1 MHQRSLVLSLFLV
14 LALTLLAGCGGS
26 SSSPQASLPADPPPL
41 SAGNLN
47 LIFVAS
53 EDLAYQASG
62 DINPTTA
69 NLTNQGLQRS
79 LLTATFLQQKV
90 LGMQNVTQIYALEP
104 MTHLQTANNYPDMV
118 GLETIQQFAMLNQ
131 VTLSSDQYGGTP
143 LAAHSFPLN
152 ASYANVPMP
161 VGVVTPSSYCTNC
174 TGLDFRDQDGDNDV
188 LLSQIMKKAPPGFYV
203 FSAPWETVSALLASL
218 NQSQGYDLTLP
229 ASYSSPNFVYAI
241 SITPS
246 GSASLLTY
254 DSHITPPAT
263 YPVLSPPLASAA
275 CTAQTPFS
283 VTVTGGQGNAVI
295 PAGANVNETLY
306 IIRHADAHPTAYWDD
321 NNYVGAGQWRALDL
335 PYALAGKVVNV
346 QQVYSNDP
354 AQFGPGSVSATGE
367 ATWSSVAPPMTAAPY
382 AIASGVPYN
391 LVTGFE
397 LSDSQVNS
405 KTSTFFFN
413 GGQFSNQNVL
423 LAWSFQ
429 FIQPTITALL
439 TSYNATPQQI
449 AQVSAW
455 PPNDYDTIWTVQLD
469 AVGNVTVSN
478 GTCEGIVSPPVTAP
492 PPQF

>member
-1 MHQRSLVLSLFLV
+1 MNKGTVVLSLFSA

-26 SSSPQASLPADPPPL
+26 STPNPPVPTPTPAPL
-41 SAGNLN
+41 SENNVN
-47 LIFVAS
+47 LIFVVS
-53 EDLAYQASG
+53 EDLAYNALG
-62 DINPTTA
+62 DVNQNTA
-69 NLTNQGLQRS
+69 NLTNRGLQRS
-79 LLTATFLQQKV
+79 LLMGTFLQQNV
-90 LGMQNVTQIYALEP
+90 LGGSNVTSIYALEP
-104 MTHLQTANNYPDMV
+104 MTHLQTANNYADMV

-131 VTLSSDQYGGTP
+131 ITLSYPPSDPSYAGNNYP
-143 LAAHSFPLN
+143 IN
-152 ASYANVPMP
+152 ASCASCP
-161 VGVVTPSSYCTNC
+161 TCQ
-174 TGLDFRDQDGDNDV
+174 GLDFNDQDGDNDA
-188 LLSQIMKKAPPGFYV
+188 LLTQIVKQAPPGFYV
-203 FSAPWETVSALLASL
+203 FSAPWETVSALMANV
-218 NQSQGYDLTLP
+218 NQLEGYNLKLP
-229 ASYSSPNFVYAI
+229 ASYISPNFIYVI